1 MLGRELT
8 VDENDIIKRIR
19 RNNTKE
25 KEVIQALKK
34 ENKSTWKEDGVVYME
49 GKVYVPNNKKIKEE
63 ILKKN
68 HNLVNVGH
76 PGQQRM
82 WKLLKRN
89 YWWPELK
96 EYVKKYVQGCFKY
109 QQNKVQYQKK
119 PGDLHPLEIP

>member
-8 VDENDIIKRIR
+8 VDENDIIKKIR

-96 EYVKKYVQGCFKY
+96 EYVKKYVQGCFKC

-119 PGDLHPLEIP
+119 PGELHPLEIP